1 MNNQFTQRVSDIIM
15 YSKEEANRLRNSYI
29 GPEHLL
35 LGLIREGEGKAIEIL
50 FNLQINLQDI
60 KNQLEAIVK
69 NNAENDTTYDE
80 NISFND
86 KASKVLKL
94 CILEAKLLRNIAADS
109 EHILL
114 AIMKVKDNAAFHVLE
129 SNGVTYEKIKLT
141 LQPDTHAG
149 LGFSEDEDEDEDIRQ
164 SPSGNKSNASTNS
177 RHARHKKS
185 RLNDTPVLDNFGT
198 DMTKAAEE
206 GKLDPV
212 VGRVKEIERLAQ
224 ILSRRKKNNPI
235 LIGEPGVGKSA
246 IVEGLALRIVEKK
259 YHVSYLTN
267 E

>member
-29 GPEHLL
+29 YPEHLL

-60 KNQLEAIVK
+60 KNQLETIVK

-80 NISFND
+80 NISFNE

-164 SPSGNKSNASTNS
+164 SPSGNKSNAAQQQ
-177 RHARHKKS
+177 ARPAQKS
-185 RLNDTPVLDNFGT
+185 RLMIL
-198 DMTKAAEE
+198 
-206 GKLDPV
+206 LYS
-212 VGRVKEIERLAQ
+212 IISAQ
-224 ILSRRKKNNPI
+224 
-235 LIGEPGVGKSA
+235 
-246 IVEGLALRIVEKK
+246 
-259 YHVSYLTN
+259 T
-267 E
+267 

>member
-60 KNQLEAIVK
+60 KNQLETIVK
-69 NNAENDTTYDE
+69 NNVENDTTYDE

-114 AIMKVKDNAAFHVLE
+114 AIMKVKDNTAFHVLE
-129 SNGVTYEKIKLT
+129 SNGVTYEKL
-141 LQPDTHAG
+141 
-149 LGFSEDEDEDEDIRQ
+149 
-164 SPSGNKSNASTNS
+164 NS
-177 RHARHKKS
+177 LYSQIPMQVWGSVRTRMKTKIYVRIQVAINQMQHNNRHVRHKKS
-185 RLNDTPVLDNFGT
+185 QL
-198 DMTKAAEE
+198 MT
-206 GKLDPV
+206 LLYST
-212 VGRVKEIERLAQ
+212 ILAQ
-224 ILSRRKKNNPI
+224 I
-235 LIGEPGVGKSA
+235 
-246 IVEGLALRIVEKK
+246 
-259 YHVSYLTN
+259 
-267 E
+267 

>member
-60 KNQLEAIVK
+60 KNQLENSVK
-69 NNAENDTTYDE
+69 NNEE
-80 NISFND
+80 SFND

-129 SNGVTYEKIKLT
+129 SNGVTY
-141 LQPDTHAG
+141 
-149 LGFSEDEDEDEDIRQ
+149 
-164 SPSGNKSNASTNS
+164 
-177 RHARHKKS
+177 
-185 RLNDTPVLDNFGT
+185 
-198 DMTKAAEE
+198 
-206 GKLDPV
+206 
-212 VGRVKEIERLAQ
+212 
-224 ILSRRKKNNPI
+224 
-235 LIGEPGVGKSA
+235 
-246 IVEGLALRIVEKK
+246 
-259 YHVSYLTN
+259 
-267 E
+267 

>member
-164 SPSGNKSNASTNS
+164 SPSGNKSSPSTMADLPTPGS
-177 RHARHKKS
+177 PIKIGLFFLR
-185 RLNDTPVLDNFGT
+185 RLNICASRSISFTRPTTGSSFPSS
-198 DMTKAAEE
+198 AAFVMSVP
-206 GKLDPV
+206 KLSSTGV
-212 VGRVKEIERLAQ
+212 SLAGFFCAGRACCCAAFDL
-224 ILSRRKKNNPI
+224 LP
-235 LIGEPGVGKSA
+235 L
-246 IVEGLALRIVEKK
+246 GL
-259 YHVSYLTN
+259 
-267 E
+267 

>member
-114 AIMKVKDNAAFHVLE
+114 AIMKVKDNTAFHVLE
-129 SNGVTYEKIKLT
+129 SNGVTYEKL
-141 LQPDTHAG
+141 
-149 LGFSEDEDEDEDIRQ
+149 
-164 SPSGNKSNASTNS
+164 NS
-177 RHARHKKS
+177 LYSQIPMQVWGSVRMRMKTKIYVRIQVAINQMQHNNRHVRHKKS
-185 RLNDTPVLDNFGT
+185 QL
-198 DMTKAAEE
+198 MT
-206 GKLDPV
+206 LLYST
-212 VGRVKEIERLAQ
+212 ILAQ
-224 ILSRRKKNNPI
+224 I
-235 LIGEPGVGKSA
+235 
-246 IVEGLALRIVEKK
+246 
-259 YHVSYLTN
+259 
-267 E
+267 

>member
-1 MNNQFTQRVSDIIM
+1 MVCIVIMCIFAHWEINTILYEDDKFMYNQFTQRVSDIIM

-80 NISFND
+80 NISFNE

-114 AIMKVKDNAAFHVLE
+114 AD
-129 SNGVTYEKIKLT
+129 
-141 LQPDTHAG
+141 
-149 LGFSEDEDEDEDIRQ
+149 R
-164 SPSGNKSNASTNS
+164 KS
-177 RHARHKKS
+177 
-185 RLNDTPVLDNFGT
+185 
-198 DMTKAAEE
+198 
-206 GKLDPV
+206 V
-212 VGRVKEIERLAQ
+212 V
-224 ILSRRKKNNPI
+224 
-235 LIGEPGVGKSA
+235 
-246 IVEGLALRIVEKK
+246 
-259 YHVSYLTN
+259 
-267 E
+267 

>member
-60 KNQLEAIVK
+60 KNQLETIVK
-69 NNAENDTTYDE
+69 NNVENDTTYDE

-114 AIMKVKDNAAFHVLE
+114 AIMKVKDNTAFHILE

-141 LQPDTHAG
+141 LQPDPHAG

-164 SPSGNKSNASTNS
+164 NPSSNKSNAAQQQ
-177 RHARHKKS
+177 ARPAQKKPA
-185 RLNDTPVLDNFGT
+185 NDTPVLDNFGT
-198 DMTKAAEE
+198 DMTRAAEE

-212 VGRVKEIERLAQ
+212 VGRVKEK
-224 ILSRRKKNNPI
+224 LSR
-235 LIGEPGVGKSA
+235 
-246 IVEGLALRIVEKK
+246 
-259 YHVSYLTN
+259 SYLIYK
-267 E
+267 

>member
-69 NNAENDTTYDE
+69 NDTTYDE

-149 LGFSEDEDEDEDIRQ
+149 LGFSEDEDEDEDIRRHRHD
-164 SPSGNKSNASTNS
+164 KSC
-177 RHARHKKS
+177 R
-185 RLNDTPVLDNFGT
+185 
-198 DMTKAAEE
+198 
-206 GKLDPV
+206 
-212 VGRVKEIERLAQ
+212 
-224 ILSRRKKNNPI
+224 RRKTRSCSWP
-235 LIGEPGVGKSA
+235 GEGNRATGTNIEPSQ
-246 IVEGLALRIVEKK
+246 EKQPNFDWRTGSRQIC
-259 YHVSYLTN
+259 HC
-267 E
+267 

>member
-60 KNQLEAIVK
+60 KISWRPLWKQCG
-69 NNAENDTTYDE
+69 NDTTYDE

-114 AIMKVKDNAAFHVLE
+114 AIMKVKDNTAFHILE

-141 LQPDTHAG
+141 LQPDPHAG

-164 SPSGNKSNASTNS
+164 NPSSNKSNAAQQQARPAQKSQLMTLLYST
-177 RHARHKKS
+177 
-185 RLNDTPVLDNFGT
+185 
-198 DMTKAAEE
+198 
-206 GKLDPV
+206 
-212 VGRVKEIERLAQ
+212 ILAQ
-224 ILSRRKKNNPI
+224 IWQELPKKENWI
-235 LIGEPGVGKSA
+235 L
-246 IVEGLALRIVEKK
+246 
-259 YHVSYLTN
+259 
-267 E
+267 

>member
-129 SNGVTYEKIKLT
+129 SNGVTYEK
-141 LQPDTHAG
+141 
-149 LGFSEDEDEDEDIRQ
+149 
-164 SPSGNKSNASTNS
+164 SNSLYNQTPMQVWGSVRTRMKTKIYVRVQVAINQMQHNS

-185 RLNDTPVLDNFGT
+185 RL
-198 DMTKAAEE
+198 MT
-206 GKLDPV
+206 LLYST
-212 VGRVKEIERLAQ
+212 ISAQ
-224 ILSRRKKNNPI
+224 
-235 LIGEPGVGKSA
+235 
-246 IVEGLALRIVEKK
+246 
-259 YHVSYLTN
+259 T
-267 E
+267 

>member
-149 LGFSEDEDEDEDIRQ
+149 LGFSEDEDEDEDA
-164 SPSGNKSNASTNS
+164 P
-177 RHARHKKS
+177 
-185 RLNDTPVLDNFGT
+185 
-198 DMTKAAEE
+198 
-206 GKLDPV
+206 
-212 VGRVKEIERLAQ
+212 EIEDHYNDPDEDDDAFDDDKLTEESYRTTFEDPENL
-224 ILSRRKKNNPI
+224 
-235 LIGEPGVGKSA
+235 
-246 IVEGLALRIVEKK
+246 GLDDAEDVADDD
-259 YHVSYLTN
+259 Y
-267 E
+267 